1 MTSKQARS
9 DRRQKK
15 LELETKELGNPSELI
30 LHTKRVSKQAEHRDA
45 PYLEASKI
53 QMNDAGKKGGLVKGS
68 GHHYDRGYSN
78 WGNRYDIGGL
88 WRTEKQ
94 EEEECARHWY

>member
-1 MTSKQARS
+1 MTTKQGRS
-9 DRRQKK
+9 ERRQKA

-30 LHTKRVSKQAEHRDA
+30 LNTKRVSKQAEHRDA
-45 PYLEASKI
+45 TYVAASLN

-78 WGNRYDIGGL
+78 WGRRDDIGGL

-94 EEEECARHWY
+94 EDEECARHWY

>member
-15 LELETKELGNPSELI
+15 LELEQEQLGDPSELI
-30 LHTKRVSKQAEHRDA
+30 LHTKRVRKQAEDRNA
-45 PYLEASKI
+45 PYLEALRN